1 MDGRI
6 PRKIPGEIYMSK
18 EIMNQLNVGDILL
31 WTWSDENCYDAA
43 LSQVL
48 GIKLVDTGRKV
59 MEMSLLSAED
69 DGTTASS
76 FKLFEY
82 HFIDIK
88 YFKCIQR
95 IPYGSELFTDIIY
108 TVNDQ
113 PGLNLCAIARH
124 FPELLI

>member
-1 MDGRI
+1 M
-6 PRKIPGEIYMSK
+6 MSYD
-18 EIMNQLNVGDILL
+18 VIL
-31 WTWSDENCYDAA
+31 SH
-43 LSQVL
+43 VL
-48 GIKLVDTGRKV
+48 GIKVVDTGRKV

-82 HFIDIK
+82 HFIDNK
-88 YFKCIQR
+88 NLKCIQR
-95 IPYGSELFTDIIY
+95 IPYGSELFTNIIY

-113 PGLNLCAIARH
+113 PGLNVEVIRMY

>member
-1 MDGRI
+1 
-6 PRKIPGEIYMSK
+6 
-18 EIMNQLNVGDILL
+18 MNQLSVGDILL
-31 WTWSDENCYDAA
+31 WTWSSDNHYDVV

-48 GIKLVDTGRKV
+48 GIKVVDTGRKV
-59 MEMSLLSAED
+59 MEMSSLSAED
-69 DGTTASS
+69 DGNTESS

-82 HFIDIK
+82 HFIDNK
-88 YFKCIQR
+88 NLKCIQR

-113 PGLNLCAIARH
+113 PGLNLCAIARN